1 MTYAA
6 TDVID
11 RPIRASSRVAMIVAA
26 YVAVFFVL
34 LPGLLWTLGGRLDV
48 LLALPPT
55 ASLLVRGAGAGAVVS
70 GAGWMAWTM
79 WVLWRTG
86 VGMPISHLPPARLTT
101 IGPYA
106 VMRHPIYVGYVV
118 AFAGAGAIAG
128 SLGRSVIATALLAWG
143 SAIYALGFE
152 EARLE
157 RRFGAAYATYRMT
170 TPAFRLPSN
179 SWLQALCIG
188 VWRRCRPLAE
198 RAANC
203 VILVRIGPTTWVTYG
218 LLAAAAAAVTGVWMG
233 AVLNGAGLPRTWT
246 ALYLLGVA
254 VSVPLGSR
262 AMWLAYRVDLLW
274 SEPPSTLR
282 QVGFV
287 SWGGV
292 VGMLGFAVGFAWVAH
307 LDVLWLLDAT
317 AVAGLAGLA
326 VARIGCFT
334 YGCCYGRPSALGICW
349 TDAESK
355 PVREHGAAGAV
366 ARVPTQ
372 LLSSAAAAALFA
384 VLVPLLQRGVFPGTV
399 TGLALLGYSLV
410 RFGIECLR
418 ADSRHGPWRLT
429 QGQVGCLVAAS
440 LGVFALLAVPVG
452 DMSRS
457 VLWLDFADVLPL
469 WPILAVCVTLVF
481 GVYGF
486 HWRQVGRW

>member
-1 MTYAA
+1 MTYA
-6 TDVID
+6 TQVID
-11 RPIRASSRVAMIVAA
+11 RPIRASARAPVIVAA
-26 YVAVFFVL
+26 YVMAFFVL

-48 LLALPPT
+48 LLALPP
-55 ASLLVRGAGAGAVVS
+55 ADGFLVRGAGAGAVLL

-79 WVLWRTG
+79 WLLWRTG
-86 VGMPISHLPPARLTT
+86 VGLPISHLPPVRLTT

-106 VMRHPIYVGYVV
+106 VMRHPIYVGYV
-118 AFAGAGAIAG
+118 ATFAGAGAIAG

-157 RRFGAAYATYRMT
+157 RRFGAAYAAYRRT
-170 TPAFRLPSN
+170 TPAFLLPSN
-179 SWLQALCIG
+179 SRLHALCIRI
-188 VWRRCRPLAE
+188 WKRCRPLAE
-198 RAANC
+198 RAANR
-203 VILVRIGPTTWVTYG
+203 VVLVRIGPTTWVTYG

-233 AVLNGAGLPRTWT
+233 AALTGAGLSRTWT
-246 ALYLLGVA
+246 ALCLVGAA

-262 AMWLAYRVDLLW
+262 AMWLAYRADQLW
-274 SEPPSTLR
+274 SDPWSTVR

-287 SWGGV
+287 SWGGF
-292 VGMLGFAVGFAWVAH
+292 VGMFGFAAGFACFVH
-307 LDVLWLLDAT
+307 LDVFRLLDAA

-334 YGCCYGRPSALGICW
+334 YGCCYGRPSALGVCW
-349 TDAESK
+349 TDAEAK

-372 LLSSAAAAALFA
+372 LLSSAAAAALLV
-384 VLVPLLQRGVFPGTV
+384 VLVALLRRGVLSGTV
-399 TGLALLGYSLV
+399 TGLACLGYGMV

-418 ADSRHGPWRLT
+418 ADPRHGAWRLT

-440 LGVFALLAVPVG
+440 LGVLALLAIPVG
-452 DMSRS
+452 HVSRS
-457 VLWLDFADVLPL
+457 VLRLDFAGVLPL
-469 WPILAVCVTLVF
+469 SPMLAVCVTLVF